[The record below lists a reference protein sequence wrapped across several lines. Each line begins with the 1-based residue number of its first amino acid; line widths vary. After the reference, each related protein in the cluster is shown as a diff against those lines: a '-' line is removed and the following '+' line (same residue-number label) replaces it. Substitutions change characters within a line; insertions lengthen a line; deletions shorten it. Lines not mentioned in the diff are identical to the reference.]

1 MKILMK
7 IKFLLVLM
15 FSVFVFSQDSQPELI
30 VKKIDSIAKTIDEN
44 KDLIEGISEGEISNK
59 KGDIKGDFS
68 TYDLKNKSQTELF
81 RIRDYSSTDFYYK
94 KTYYYHN
101 KKLIKAIIEIED
113 WNSKSEMQKVYN
125 AVYHF
130 ENEKILK
137 IENENIKFSN
147 AKSVLKAGN
156 YFNSEFYKKEN

>member
-1 MKILMK
+1 MK

-15 FSVFVFSQDSQPELI
+15 FSAFVFSQDLQPELI

-59 KGDIKGDFS
+59 KGDIKGGFS
-68 TYDLKNKSQTELF
+68 TYDLKNKSQTELY